1 MLVFGQ
7 HGCCSTKCNV
17 PTTVVVVIMEDLEVL
32 EVAAEEVGVVDLEA
46 LEAVALEVAA
56 QEAAGRVLFFI
67 EKEKWDLENGL
78 VVHLDGQ

>member
-1 MLVFGQ
+1 
-7 HGCCSTKCNV
+7 
-17 PTTVVVVIMEDLEVL
+17 
-32 EVAAEEVGVVDLEA
+32 VAAEEAGVVDLEA